1 MPEDHKLK
9 EIDIVVERLRT
20 TFEGRA
26 WHGPPFT
33 VQLEGVDAGQAR
45 AHPIEGRHSIWEIVN
60 HAAFWMEKTCEA
72 LEREAMPDI
81 KGTEDWPSAGKTEKE
96 WAEAK
101 EALRRTYEALVE
113 SVTHF
118 DGTRLGETVPGRRYN
133 FSVMFQGIV
142 DHNVY
147 HMGQIAILRAKK

>member
-1 MPEDHKLK
+1 MPEDHTLK
-9 EIDIVVERLRT
+9 EIDLVVEQLRT

-33 VQLEGVDAGQAR
+33 VQLDGVDAGQAI

-60 HAAFWMEKTCEA
+60 HATFWMEKTRKA
-72 LEREAMPDI
+72 LEGEAMPDI
-81 KGTEDWPSAGKTEKE
+81 KGTEDWPSAGKTEEE

-101 EALRRTYEALVE
+101 AALRRTYEALVE
-113 SVTHF
+113 SVTSF

-133 FSVMFQGIV
+133 FSAMLHGIV

>member
-1 MPEDHKLK
+1 MKVMDL
-9 EIDIVVERLRT
+9 VVERLRM

-33 VQLEGVDAGQAR
+33 VQLEGIDAGQAK

-60 HAAFWMEKTCEA
+60 HAAFWMEKTRTA
-72 LEREAMPDI
+72 LEGEAMPDI
-81 KGTEDWPSAGKTEKE
+81 KGTEDWPPAGETEEE
-96 WAEAK
+96 WTEAK
-101 EALRRTYEALVE
+101 EALRRTYESLIE
-113 SVTHF
+113 SVTSF
-118 DGTRLGETVPGRRYN
+118 DMSRLGETVPKRKYN
-133 FSVMFQGIV
+133 FFVMLHGIV